1 MNLSLFDILV
11 VLPMVIT
18 LLLIVIVKI
27 RDSFHDDNDIIG
39 Y

>member
-1 MNLSLFDILV
+1 MNISLFDILV
-11 VLPMVIT
+11 VFPMIIT
-18 LLLIVIVKI
+18 LLLLIIVKI